1 MKYSRRLATIFALA
15 AGCALAQQDAPPAP
29 PAPAQAPGPMQ
40 EATPVAAPAPAVA
53 PLPPIAPSPRS
64 PQATAPPRP
73 ARVVV
78 LGQDNVLRELNLEDR
93 EQAQEMQYA
102 ARDAAQQARDRA
114 QEIAD
119 QAREAAQQT
128 KEQNREIAE
137 QAREAARKAMEDAR
151 LNGRLNVQI
160 PPLNLNFDLAQ
171 QIAGRGQNF
180 PTRILRNDS
189 SLYGRGQSA
198 LDDHKYDQ
206 ALDAFTEVVA
216 RGGPKADGALY
227 WKAYTL
233 NKLGK
238 RDEAVAAIG
247 QLRTSFPTSHWLEDA
262 KALEIEVKQATGKP
276 VSPEAE
282 SDDDLKLMA
291 LNGLAQTDPARAYP
305 LLDKLLK
312 GPGSPKLKKRA
323 IYVLAVNNSPQ
334 SQQLLEQIAR
344 GNSNPDLQL
353 TAIQYMLSNKQFPNR
368 NTVLFEIYSSTTDP
382 TVKREIIGALRSNN
396 DGAHLMDIYKN
407 EKDSSL
413 KREAVAGL
421 GDISGNA
428 DLWQLYQ
435 AETTSEGRLM
445 MLDVMFNN
453 GNTEKLTEVART
465 DKDPKVRSRA
475 IEVLSS
481 YKALNLGDT
490 LSNLYGSEQDP
501 QVKRTILGQLS
512 SRRNAKALVDVYHKE
527 TNFEMKKTILS
538 HLGNMHTA
546 EANELYMEILNK

>member
-15 AGCALAQQDAPPAP
+15 AGCLLAQQDAPPAP
-29 PAPAQAPGPMQ
+29 PAPAQAPLPAQAPGPMQ
-40 EATPVAAPAPAVA
+40 EPTPLAAPAAA
-53 PLPPIAPSPRS
+53 PLPPMAQSPLA

-73 ARVVV
+73 ARMV
-78 LGQDNVLRELNLEDR
+78 LLGPDDVLR

-102 ARDAAQQARDRA
+102 ARDAAQQARD
-114 QEIAD
+114 
-119 QAREAAQQT
+119 QAREMSEQAKEQAREMAQQM

-137 QAREAARKAMEDAR
+137 QAREAARKAMEDAH

-160 PPLNLNFDLAQ
+160 PPMNLNLDLAQ
-171 QIAGRGQNF
+171 QIGRGPNF
-180 PTRILRNDS
+180 PVRVLRNDN

-238 RDEAVAAIG
+238 RDEAIAAIG
-247 QLRTSFPTSHWLEDA
+247 QLRTSFPSSHWLEDA
-262 KALEIEVKQATGKP
+262 KALEIEVKQASGKP
-276 VSPEAE
+276 VAPEAE
-282 SDDDLKLMA
+282 SDEDLKLMA
-291 LNGLAQTDPARAYP
+291 LNGLAQTDPARAFP

-323 IYVLAVNNSPQ
+323 VYVLAVNNSPQ

-344 GNSNPDLQL
+344 GNSNPDLQV

-368 NTVLFEIYSSTTDP
+368 NTVLFEIYSSTSDP
-382 TVKREIIGALRSNN
+382 AVKREIIGALRSNN

-413 KREAVAGL
+413 KREAVGGL

-435 AETTSEGRLM
+435 AETTSEGKLM

-490 LSNLYGSEQDP
+490 LSNLYASEQDP
-501 QVKRTILGQLS
+501 QVKRTILSQLS
-512 SRRNAKALVDVYHKE
+512 NRRNAKALVDVYHKE
-527 TNFEMKKTILS
+527 TNFEMKKAILS

-546 EANELYMEILNK
+546 EANELYMEILK